1 MFEILPIFVAAT
13 PNQEHQSRLLVAKM
27 VAKDFR
33 PTNFLRGKRLKII
46 VKILSLRISSTD
58 ISYFTLTQRLQAT
71 IAVGIQIIFDAP
83 GDRDTQRAAND
94 DNYPTVGGSYRSFRA
109 TGHLPPS
116 LQPTPFRR
124 SGTSRPPPTGTTH
137 AGLTQRGGGE
147 VPGGVR
153 CRAQKKVRPFDLT
166 LKRRLPTLPRDNR
179 STIGVSE
186 LNFSVRN
193 GKRWNLTAITT

>member
-1 MFEILPIFVAAT
+1 M
-13 PNQEHQSRLLVAKM
+13 AKM

-124 SGTSRPPPTGTTH
+124 SGTSRPPPTVACLPPAHSG
-137 AGLTQRGGGE
+137 GVPGEGGGA
-147 VPGGVR
+147 R